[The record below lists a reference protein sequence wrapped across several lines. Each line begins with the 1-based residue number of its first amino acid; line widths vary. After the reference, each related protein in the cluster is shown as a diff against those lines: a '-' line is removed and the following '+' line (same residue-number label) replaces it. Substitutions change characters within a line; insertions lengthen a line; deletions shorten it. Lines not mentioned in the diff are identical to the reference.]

1 MAMDNSRN
9 QRDFFRIISI
19 STALAFGVLAAF
31 LYSIK
36 DIGHDPGLEFSAGTV
51 VAFVVAAVVGWG
63 LWRIVLKANKRKTPQ

>member
-1 MAMDNSRN
+1 MENLKN

-36 DIGHDPGLEFSAGTV
+36 DIGHDPSLEFSAGTV
-51 VAFVVAAVVGWG
+51 VAFIVAAVAGWSF
-63 LWRIVLKANKRKTPQ
+63 WRIVLKVNKRKTPQ